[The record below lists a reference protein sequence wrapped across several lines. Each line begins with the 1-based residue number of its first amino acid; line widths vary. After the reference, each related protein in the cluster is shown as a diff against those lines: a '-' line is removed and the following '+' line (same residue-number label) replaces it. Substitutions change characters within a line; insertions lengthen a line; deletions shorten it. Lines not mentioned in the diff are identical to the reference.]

1 MLNLSLNELKL
12 VAKRR
17 DIRDYKSISK
27 ERLLIA
33 LSESGSVKS
42 ATLLS
47 KSSFDDKMFKKIRE
61 YFNELRDRLLKPQ
74 RDDKKPLLHKNK
86 TKKSISGVALNSKS
100 KINESLF
107 KLEEHLFNFK
117 KYRFHDDFK
126 YRNMEEIYSTEL
138 HSM

>member
-74 RDDKKPLLHKNK
+74 RDDKKPLLHK
-86 TKKSISGVALNSKS
+86 KKQKNLSA
-100 KINESLF
+100 
-107 KLEEHLFNFK
+107 
-117 KYRFHDDFK
+117 
-126 YRNMEEIYSTEL
+126 EL
-138 HSM
+138 HSTQKVK

>member
-61 YFNELRDRLLKPQ
+61 YFNELRDRLLKQQ
-74 RDDKKPLLHKNK
+74 RDDKKPLLQ
-86 TKKSISGVALNSKS
+86 KKKKK
-100 KINESLF
+100 KIYQRSCTQL
-107 KLEEHLFNFK
+107 K
-117 KYRFHDDFK
+117 K
-126 YRNMEEIYSTEL
+126 
-138 HSM
+138 